1 VGGARRFLSVPLFLL
16 VALSVACQPAAAPA
30 AKPAESKPA
39 APAATTAPAAPAAQG
54 AATAKPAEAAKPAE
68 SKPAAPAAADK
79 PSAGG
84 QIKVGLN
91 ADLTTLDPHISGA
104 AVDRQVFYNLF
115 DTLVR
120 LDTDL
125 SIKPGLAESWTQ
137 PDPKTIV
144 FKLRSGVTYHDGEPF
159 NAASVKANIERAQNL
174 PKSARKSELGDVT
187 SVEVVDD
194 LTAKFNLKQPSSPL
208 LSLLTDRAGMMVSTR
223 AADASGDDFARKPVG
238 TGPFSFVEWVK
249 DDRVVLKKNPS
260 YWDKD
265 ASGTQLPYLD
275 GVVYKPIPDQTQR
288 LTALKTGTVD
298 IIDIPPS
305 KDIPALKTG
314 ADLAYSELPGLAYRY
329 IQLNTKR
336 APLDNVMI
344 RQAIALAIDRETI
357 NKAIF
362 FNAGQPAYQAIPPS
376 SFAFDPE
383 FKANSPRNVDK
394 AKDLVKQSG
403 IANPKIGAM
412 VTNTPEDKQLAEVF
426 KEQLADV
433 GITMDIELIEFATQ
447 LDRALKEE
455 FDANILQWSG
465 RPDPDGNIFNYVYSK
480 GSGNRSQYANPE
492 VDKLLE
498 QTRAVSDQAER
509 KKLYSQINKI
519 LTDESPMIYIQH
531 RPEVKVMAKQVK
543 GFVHNPDGMMRFAGV
558 SLAR

>member
-1 VGGARRFLSVPLFLL
+1 MLL
-16 VALSVACQPAAAPA
+16 VMLTVACQPAAAPP
-30 AKPAESKPA
+30 AKPAASTPVT
-39 APAATTAPAAPAAQG
+39 TTAPAAPAAQG
-54 AATAKPAEAAKPAE
+54 ALAKPTDAAKPAADAAN
-68 SKPAAPAAADK
+68 KPAPADAK
-79 PSAGG
+79 PQTGG

-125 SIKPGLAESWTQ
+125 SIKPGLAKSWEQ
-137 PDPKTIV
+137 PDPKTII
-144 FKLRSGVTYHDGEPF
+144 FHLQSGVKYHDGEPF
-159 NAASVKANIERAQNL
+159 NAASVKANIERAQSL
-174 PKSARKSELGDVT
+174 PKSARKAELADVA
-187 SVEVVDD
+187 SVEAVDE

-208 LSLLTDRAGMMVSTR
+208 LSLLTDRAGMMVSTK
-223 AADASGDDFARKPVG
+223 AAEAAGDDFARKPVG

-265 ASGTQLPYLD
+265 AGGTQLPYLD
-275 GVVYKPIPDQTQR
+275 GIVYKPIPDQTQR

-314 ADLAYSELPGLAYRY
+314 PDLAYSELPGLAYRY
-329 IQLNTKR
+329 IQLNVKR
-336 APLDNVMI
+336 PPLDNVNI
-344 RQAIALAIDRETI
+344 RQAIAWAIDRETI
-357 NKAIF
+357 NKVVF
-362 FNAGQPAYQAIPPS
+362 FGAGQPAYQAIPPS
-376 SFAFDPE
+376 SFAFDPD

-394 AKDLVKQSG
+394 AKELVKASG
-403 IANPKIGAM
+403 VTDPKIGAM

-447 LDRALKEE
+447 LDRSLKEE

-465 RPDPDGNIFNYVYSK
+465 RPDPDGNIFNYVHSK
-480 GSGNRSQYANPE
+480 GSGNRSQYSNPE
-492 VDKLLE
+492 VDKLLD
-498 QTRAVSDQAER
+498 QTRAVSDPAER
-509 KKLYSQINKI
+509 KKLYSQVNKI
-519 LTDESPMIYIQH
+519 LTDESPMIYVQH
-531 RPEVKVMAKQVK
+531 RPEVKVMSKQVK
-543 GFVHNPDGMMRFAGV
+543 GFVHNPDGMMRFAAV
-558 SLAR
+558 SLAH